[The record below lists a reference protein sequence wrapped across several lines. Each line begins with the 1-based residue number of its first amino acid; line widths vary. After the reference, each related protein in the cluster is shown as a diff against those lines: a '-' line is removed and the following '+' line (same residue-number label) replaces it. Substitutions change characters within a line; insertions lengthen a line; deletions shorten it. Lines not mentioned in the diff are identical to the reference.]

1 MSPNSGPGDN
11 PGVTLDALD
20 PNTALAIHRTMVRI
34 RVFESR
40 VQELFSEGKLPGFV
54 HTYVGEEAIAAGVC
68 ARLRPDDY
76 ITSTHRGH
84 GHAIAKGMSL
94 RALMAEL
101 YGKATG
107 ACQGRG
113 GSMHVADFSLG
124 MLGANGIVGGGFG
137 IAAGAALSAR
147 YRETDQVAVCFF
159 GDGGINKG
167 TFHEAVNFAA
177 VQKLPVVYV
186 CENNEYAQF
195 TAGHRMTSVA
205 DLADRAAAYAIEGST
220 IDGNDVG
227 AVYASSGD
235 AIERARS
242 GGGPTL
248 LIMNTYRFGGHYV
261 GDAEV
266 YRDQDEVDERRTRDP
281 IPRLESMIVEAGWAT
296 DELLRAVWDEAS
308 EGVADSERFAEESPM
323 PDPSTALD
331 FVFTGAT

>member
-1 MSPNSGPGDN
+1 MTTTGINRD
-11 PGVTLDALD
+11 
-20 PNTALAIHRTMVRI
+20 TALAMHRTMVRI

-40 VQELFSEGKLPGFV
+40 VQELFAEGKLPGFV

-68 ARLRPDDY
+68 ARLRSDDY

-107 ACQGRG
+107 ACRGRG

-137 IAAGAALSAR
+137 IATGAALSAR
-147 YRETDQVAVCFF
+147 YRGTEQVAVCFF

-167 TFHEAVNFAA
+167 TFHEALNFAA
-177 VQKLPVVYV
+177 VQDLPVVFV

-195 TAGHRMTSVA
+195 TSAAKTTSVT
-205 DLADRAAAYAIEGST
+205 DLALRAGSYGIDGVT
-220 IDGNDVG
+220 IDGNDVRE
-227 AVYASSGD
+227 VYSAAGE

-242 GGGPTL
+242 GGGPSL
-248 LIMNTYRFGGHYV
+248 LNMRTYRFGGHYV

-266 YRDQDEVDERRTRDP
+266 YRDGAEVEGWRARDP
-281 IPRLESMIVEAGWAT
+281 IPRLEKVAIAAGWLTQAEAE
-296 DELLRAVWDEAS
+296 DVWRAVS
-308 EGVADSERFAEESPM
+308 EQVADAESFAEKSPL
-323 PDPSTALD
+323 PDPNTALD

>member
-1 MSPNSGPGDN
+1 MSPNSAAGAD
-11 PGVTLDALD
+11 PGVTLDGLD
-20 PNTALAIHRTMVRI
+20 PDTALAIHATMVRI

-68 ARLRPDDY
+68 ARLRADDY

-107 ACQGRG
+107 ACRGRG

-137 IAAGAALSAR
+137 IAAGAAMSAR
-147 YRETDQVAVCFF
+147 YRETGQVAVCFF

-167 TFHEAVNFAA
+167 TFHEALNFAA
-177 VQKLPVVYV
+177 VEKLPVVYV

-195 TAGHRMTSVA
+195 TAGHRTTSVA
-205 DLADRAAAYAIEGST
+205 DLADRADAYSIEGKT

-266 YRDQDEVDERRTRDP
+266 YRGKDEVEQRRARDP
-281 IPRLESMIVEAGWAT
+281 IPRLEATLLEAGWIT
-296 DELLRAVWDEAS
+296 DQLLRAVWDEAS
-308 EGVADSERFAEESPM
+308 EGVADSERFAEESPL
-323 PDPSTALD
+323 PDPRSALD